1 MVQITELQTWRQS
14 YKLKRTIT
22 GFRRRRGHYW
32 NCNPGNDSK
41 VGASRSCVFSFL
53 SSKIRSKTGNVKA
66 RRAGDLA
73 CRPVGWCTPLSVDNE
88 RRTLGPRA
96 SIALEMRRFR
106 QIDSE
111 YGSHCANGGCSL
123 HCRSSSTII
132 QNFHD
137 DRRKISGPGQK
148 IHIFLYKALP
158 LGGYRDMLYIFRK
171 LSSSWFKL

>member
-137 DRRKISGPGQK
+137 DRREISGPGK
-148 IHIFLYKALP
+148 KYTFFFIRHSPGRLP
-158 LGGYRDMLYIFRK
+158 WHAVHF
-171 LSSSWFKL
+171 